1 MNYISEEVVRA
12 TIADM
17 KVAVRDHLEFAGAGH
32 LADEINEKIKAI
44 LEKVAAESKI
54 KI

>member
-17 KVAVRDHLEFAGAGH
+17 KVEVRDHLEYCGAGH
-32 LADEINEKIKAI
+32 LADEVNAIIKNV